1 MEVRP
6 SRGRA
11 WFGDLRGPQAWHALG
26 VTAWGHAVSL
36 RGSGLGRGWGGI
48 TEPRSYLGCHGH
60 VTCPAVPVGALEG
73 RGGDAVP
80 WPHAVPRHVP
90 SPERLLSPSHVLSL
104 EARAV
109 SPDPCSLRHTL
120 SPKHK
125 LSLWT
130 RSAPP
135 PTPRHALSLRS
146 PAAPRAVLRLTA
158 PAVPRCAFPAGSS
171 CPSGFLLPPSVSP
184 PRHTFLQMRAVPPG
198 TRCPS
203 LVVTCPSS
211 L

>member
-6 SRGRA
+6 RLVWRPPGTPGLARPRGDSVGTRRVPAWEWAGARTGWHHRA
-11 WFGDLRGPQAWHALG
+11 TVLFGM
-26 VTAWGHAVSL
+26 
-36 RGSGLGRGWGGI
+36 
-48 TEPRSYLGCHGH
+48 PRARHL
-60 VTCPAVPVGALEG
+60 PAVTVGALEG

-130 RSAPP
+130 HPTPP
-135 PTPRHALSLRS
+135 PPRDTRCPFGHQLPLKPCCALRHPLS
-146 PAAPRAVLRLTA
+146 PDAPSPRV
-158 PAVPRCAFPAGSS
+158 PPVPRDSCCPPACPPPGTRSS
-171 CPSGFLLPPSVSP
+171 RCVLS
-184 PRHTFLQMRAVPPG
+184 PPG